1 MDPEPQAGVLGSESA
16 APVNVPNVISLGRL
30 LAVPVAVWLVLSGQL
45 LAAFWVFV
53 TAGISDAVDGFIAKR
68 FNAETE
74 FGRYLDP
81 IADKV
86 LLVGVYVALGN
97 EGYLETWLVIMVVF
111 RDVLIVGGALLFQTL
126 TQSLTMQPL
135 MVSKVNT
142 VAQIVL
148 AAVVLGVNGYGIAD
162 RGVLDILFYTVAAT
176 TFFSGG
182 AYVVTWSRRAAA
194 MEKRD

>member
-1 MDPEPQAGVLGSESA
+1 MNL
-16 APVNVPNVISLGRL
+16 PNVISLGRL
-30 LAVPVAVWLVLSGQL
+30 LAVPVAVWLVLSDQL
-45 LAAFWVFV
+45 LVAFWVFV
-53 TAGISDAVDGFIAKR
+53 AAGISDAVDGFIAKR
-68 FNAETE
+68 FDAETE

-86 LLVGVYVALGN
+86 LLVSVYLALGN

-111 RDVLIVGGALLFQTL
+111 RDALIVGGALLFQTL

-142 VAQIVL
+142 VTQIVL
-148 AAVVLGVNGYGIAD
+148 AAAVLGVNGYAIAGD
-162 RGVLDILFYTVAAT
+162 GVVEGVVEVLVYAVTVT
-176 TFFSGG
+176 TLLSGG

-194 MEKRD
+194 MEERD

>member
-1 MDPEPQAGVLGSESA
+1 MNL
-16 APVNVPNVISLGRL
+16 PNVISLGRL
-30 LAVPVAVWLVLSGQL
+30 LAVPVAVWLVLSDQL
-45 LAAFWVFV
+45 LVAFWVFV
-53 TAGISDAVDGFIAKR
+53 AAGVSDAVDGFIAKR
-68 FNAETE
+68 FDAETE

-86 LLVGVYVALGN
+86 LLVSVYLALGN

-111 RDVLIVGGALLFQTL
+111 RDALIVGGALLFQTL
-126 TQSLTMQPL
+126 TQSLSMQPL
-135 MVSKVNT
+135 MISKVNT

-148 AAVVLGVNGYGIAD
+148 AAAVLGVHGYAITGDGMAE
-162 RGVLDILFYTVAAT
+162 GVVEVLVYAVTVT
-176 TFFSGG
+176 TLISGG

>member
-1 MDPEPQAGVLGSESA
+1 M
-16 APVNVPNVISLGRL
+16 
-30 LAVPVAVWLVLSGQL
+30 PVAVWLVLSDQL
-45 LAAFWVFV
+45 LVAFWVFV
-53 TAGISDAVDGFIAKR
+53 AAGISDAVDGFIAKR
-68 FNAETE
+68 FDAETE

-86 LLVGVYVALGN
+86 LLVSVYLALGN

-111 RDVLIVGGALLFQTL
+111 RDALIVGGALLFQTL

-142 VAQIVL
+142 VTQIVL
-148 AAVVLGVNGYGIAD
+148 AAAVLGVNGYAIAGD
-162 RGVLDILFYTVAAT
+162 GVAEGVVEVLVYAVTVT
-176 TFFSGG
+176 TLLSGG

-194 MEKRD
+194 MEERD